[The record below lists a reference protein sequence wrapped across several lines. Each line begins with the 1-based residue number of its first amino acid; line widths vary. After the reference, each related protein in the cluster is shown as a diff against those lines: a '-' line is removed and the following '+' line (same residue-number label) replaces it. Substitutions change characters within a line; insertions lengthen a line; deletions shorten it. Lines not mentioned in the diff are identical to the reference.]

1 MKRYINI
8 LVLLAI
14 IGAVML
20 SGCAT
25 QSGEGTQN
33 NEEIKIA
40 VKEKP
45 ITEQPEASASTS
57 GTEVVEKFTKADAA
71 RKYTLSEAQLVSA
84 PTGFGNT
91 FTLDELTMNGFGK
104 AMFYDVNNFPEISGR
119 GGLFFT
125 DIKYKSSPKMDTV
138 EFYVLNLQK
147 NPTDYRAGQRIIL
160 ENGMESKLNSQVV
173 TIPSR
178 TMIKVTATPYYM
190 KEGGEQLSNI
200 AKIKF

>member
-1 MKRYINI
+1 MNI

-25 QSGEGTQN
+25 QSGEESQN
-33 NEEIKIA
+33 DEEIKT
-40 VKEKP
+40 
-45 ITEQPEASASTS
+45 TEVTSVSTS
-57 GTEVVEKFTKADAA
+57 GTEGIEKFTKADAA
-71 RKYTLSEAQLVSA
+71 RKYTLSEAQLVTA

-91 FTLDELTMNGFGK
+91 FTLDELTMNSFGQ

-119 GGLFFT
+119 TGLFYT

-138 EFYVLNLQK
+138 EFYVINLQK
-147 NPTDYRAGQRIIL
+147 NPVDYRAGQRIIL
-160 ENGMESKLNSQVV
+160 ENGAESALTSQVV

-178 TMIKVTATPYYM
+178 SMVKVTATPRYM
-190 KEGGEQLSNI
+190 REGAEQLSNI

>member
-1 MKRYINI
+1 MRKYMNI

-25 QSGEGTQN
+25 QSGEESQN
-33 NEEIKIA
+33 DEEIKT
-40 VKEKP
+40 
-45 ITEQPEASASTS
+45 TEVTSVSTS
-57 GTEVVEKFTKADAA
+57 GTEGIEKFTKADAA
-71 RKYTLSEAQLVSA
+71 RKYTLSEAQLVTA

-91 FTLDELTMNGFGK
+91 FTLDELTMNSFGQ

-119 GGLFFT
+119 TGLFYT

-138 EFYVLNLQK
+138 EFYVINLQK
-147 NPTDYRAGQRIIL
+147 NPVDYRAGQRIIL
-160 ENGMESKLNSQVV
+160 ENGAESALTSQVV

-178 TMIKVTATPYYM
+178 SMVKVTATPRYM
-190 KEGGEQLSNI
+190 REGAEQLSNI